1 MDYFQSEIVNNGLK
15 YPAMPIYS
23 ILSDTPKF
31 NMDNISQWLKTHK
44 LRNIFIVCNGQQ
56 LSPAATERS
65 SQIYGKNFTGIQIIG
80 KRVYSIHRHGNF
92 AATLYDTYGRE
103 SLIIDILDTRFNWAS
118 GILETTVSLNLIFE
132 LLCTILGFTEAD
144 PKIILVGYSRGG
156 PFALSLA
163 EGLSNVTDKRYVIA
177 IDPVTANWKR
187 EVIGTKPFPVIKN
200 PGCPVWNVFQRS
212 SFLASFDYANYP
224 IGSAVEGAS
233 PLGRESSYSWELLD
247 QQDRFC
253 KSHQEMRDKYLPA
266 ALKVI
271 KGIV

>member
-1 MDYFQSEIVNNGLK
+1 MEYFQSDIVNNGLK
-15 YPAMPIYS
+15 YPSMPIYS

-31 NMDNISQWLKTHK
+31 NIDNIPKWLKTHK
-44 LRNIFIVCNGQQ
+44 LTNIFLVCNGQQ
-56 LSPAATERS
+56 FNVAPTERN

-80 KRVYSIHRHGNF
+80 KRTYNIHRQDNF
-92 AATLYDTYGRE
+92 AATLYDTYGQN

-118 GILETTVSLNLIFE
+118 GILETNIPVNFVFE
-132 LLCTILGFTEAD
+132 LLCSILEINHAD

-163 EGLSNVTDKRYVIA
+163 AWLSSRIRYAIT

-187 EVIGTKPFPVIKN
+187 EVIGTKPFPIIKN
-200 PGCPVWNVFQRS
+200 PECPVWNVFQRN
-212 SFLASFDYANYP
+212 SFLASLDYTNYP

-233 PLGRESSYSWELLD
+233 PLGRERSYSRDLSD

-253 KSHQEMRDKYLPA
+253 KSHQEMRDKYLPEA
-266 ALKVI
+266 FKVI